1 MRMAGRVSDWVRAQ
15 IRRKINLNLAESMMG
30 RYLPGA
36 ILAVFGILV
45 YVIGCAMFVAYRRQ
59 RAQAAPEAQ
68 GSSNQSLFIYA
79 TVMMVL
85 GIAALGGGLVALEMA
100 QYRAGVQ

>member
-1 MRMAGRVSDWVRAQ
+1 
-15 IRRKINLNLAESMMG
+15 MMG

-45 YVIGCAMFVAYRRQ
+45 YVIGCVMFVAHRRQ
-59 RAQAAPEAQ
+59 RAQAAAEAQ
-68 GSSNQSLFIYA
+68 RSSNRSLFIYA
-79 TVMMVL
+79 IVMMVL

-100 QYRAGVQ
+100 QYRAAVQ

>member
-1 MRMAGRVSDWVRAQ
+1 MAGRVPDWVRAQ
-15 IRRKINLNLAESMMG
+15 IGRKINLNLAESTMG

-45 YVIGCAMFVAYRRQ
+45 YVIGCVMFVAHRRQ
-59 RAQAAPEAQ
+59 RAQATEAQ
-68 GSSNQSLFIYA
+68 GSSNRSLFIYA
-79 TVMMVL
+79 IVMMVL

>member
-1 MRMAGRVSDWVRAQ
+1 
-15 IRRKINLNLAESMMG
+15 MG

-45 YVIGCAMFVAYRRQ
+45 YVIGCVMFVAHRRQ
-59 RAQAAPEAQ
+59 RAPPEAQ
-68 GSSNQSLFIYA
+68 GSSNRSLFIYA
-79 TVMMVL
+79 IVMMVL

-100 QYRAGVQ
+100 QYRAAVQ